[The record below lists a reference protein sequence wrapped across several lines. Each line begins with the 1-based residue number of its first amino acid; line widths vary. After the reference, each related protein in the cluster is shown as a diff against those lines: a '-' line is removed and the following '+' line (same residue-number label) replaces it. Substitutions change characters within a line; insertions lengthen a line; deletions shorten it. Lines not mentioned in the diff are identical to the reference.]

1 MSYSRTHFRQI
12 ASVISQFADEIPQT
26 TLEDMIGEF
35 SDLFRAYN
43 DNFDEEKFAQACVP
57 PLGA

>member
-1 MSYSRTHFRQI
+1 MTYSKTHFRQI
-12 ASVISQFADEIPQT
+12 AAVISQFADEIPQP
-26 TLEDMIGEF
+26 TLEDLIEQF

-43 DNFDEEKFAQACVP
+43 ENFDEEKFAQACVP